1 MRKSIIL
8 CLTVTTVLSLGLFP
22 GIGKAT
28 DYPKPM
34 PMDYQY
40 RTAKVAEPA
49 PAKTLWDYLSF
60 FAIKPQQEPEN
71 KFPAAEAEELRAR
84 TRELV
89 QQLLLNAADGLADE
103 YILTVNS
110 FVNLNSL
117 YRTSSLGR
125 YLGEQMIGELQAA
138 GIGVIDVRQSNS
150 LMIREP
156 YGEYG
161 LSRDMNELRSSH
173 NSQAMVVGT
182 YTYANGQILLNARV
196 LRNSDGMVISH
207 ANTAFAL
214 DSLTAKMLKDEAMPP
229 RRGGM
234 VRVEAVN

>member
-1 MRKSIIL
+1 MRKKIL
-8 CLTVTTVLSLGLFP
+8 PCLALIAVLSLGSFP
-22 GIGKAT
+22 CISQAT

-40 RTAKVAEPA
+40 RTAKVAEPQ
-49 PAKTLWDYLSF
+49 PEKTFWDYLSF
-60 FAIKPQQEPEN
+60 FAIKSQQEPEN

-89 QQLLLNAADGLADE
+89 QQLLVNAADGLADE

-117 YRTSSLGR
+117 YTTSSLGR

-138 GIGVIDVRQSNS
+138 GIGVIDVRKSNS

-161 LSRDMNELRSSH
+161 LSREMSELRSSH
-173 NSQAMVVGT
+173 NSQGMVVGT
-182 YTYANGQILLNARV
+182 YSYANGQILLNARV

-214 DSLTAKMLKDEAMPP
+214 DPLTGAMLKDEAMPP

-234 VRVEAVN
+234 VSVETVN